1 MSDFFATPWTIARQ
15 APPSTEFSWE
25 EYWCGLP
32 FHSPGDLP
40 DPGTE
45 TRSLALQADSLPSE
59 LPAKPI
65 PRYGVSKRKSRE
77 AKELES
83 R

>member
-1 MSDFFATPWTIARQ
+1 MAHQVPLSMEISRK
-15 APPSTEFSWE
+15 
-25 EYWCGLP
+25 EYWSGLLLP
-32 FHSPGDLP
+32 SPGDLP